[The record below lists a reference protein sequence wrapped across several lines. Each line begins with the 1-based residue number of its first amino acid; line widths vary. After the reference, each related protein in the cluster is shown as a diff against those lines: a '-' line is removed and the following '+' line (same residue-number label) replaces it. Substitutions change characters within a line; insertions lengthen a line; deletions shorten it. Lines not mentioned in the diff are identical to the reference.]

1 MKHSKIMSV
10 FSVCC
15 IAAVVLRIL
24 QLRFLIDG
32 DTGFAKTGLGNTR
45 CLILT
50 YVLMIVCAAV
60 TAFVTTYSSKR
71 QPTQAPDI
79 KQCKAIV
86 PAAFLIVVY
95 NAYSL
100 ISLAVSGNLS
110 KIRLLLAVLLLLNIV
125 FFTLY
130 GASAFVNIRVPAILS
145 IIPVLLS
152 GYRLI
157 EEFLSYNGVVN
168 ISENLFTIG
177 FMCFQT
183 VFFLLHAKILCNTE
197 VRRSCRLLL
206 PVSAFTFGFSAVCT
220 LPSLLIY
227 MFGGAEKLHNFDS
240 SHIGFIII
248 GIYAL
253 VFTMFLYSKKRMPR
267 KEFHT
272 TATMDRDPNETV
284 FYTDE
289 K

>member
-1 MKHSKIMSV
+1 MLTTKGYDHIYETQQNNVGIFGLLHCGGCSAHL
-10 FSVCC
+10 
-15 IAAVVLRIL
+15 AASL
-24 QLRFLIDG
+24 FLIDG

-60 TAFVTTYSSKR
+60 TAFVTAYSSKR

-79 KQCKAIV
+79 KQCKAIA

-145 IIPVLLS
+145 TVPVMLS

-157 EEFLSYNGVVN
+157 EEF
-168 ISENLFTIG
+168 F
-177 FMCFQT
+177 
-183 VFFLLHAKILCNTE
+183 
-197 VRRSCRLLL
+197 
-206 PVSAFTFGFSAVCT
+206 
-220 LPSLLIY
+220 
-227 MFGGAEKLHNFDS
+227 
-240 SHIGFIII
+240 
-248 GIYAL
+248 
-253 VFTMFLYSKKRMPR
+253 
-267 KEFHT
+267 
-272 TATMDRDPNETV
+272 
-284 FYTDE
+284 
-289 K
+289 